1 MAIIKYEIQFYNQQ
15 IAIKQLGK
23 LLYGVKKLDG
33 VKGDAILKKTK
44 HDLRYIKTEKAIR
57 KTFH

>member
-23 LLYGVKKLDG
+23 LLYGVKKL
-33 VKGDAILKKTK
+33 KGDAILKKTK

>member
-33 VKGDAILKKTK
+33 VKGDAILKKN
-44 HDLRYIKTEKAIR
+44 KT
-57 KTFH
+57 